1 MCVSDESVHHCNLFR
16 AQWRMS
22 VKITAIC
29 VGAQLCLVQNLLFK
43 PVEGASKTSCNWA
56 TLMSILCFTGLLCFL
71 RCADACNSDLI
82 PGRMHAM
89 HGHDL
94 QHHSMCSVASHYC
107 HPVSDGGHQRTTT
120 MGAQSKWGG
129 FIYLQFIKSW
139 LSLATAVTKRE
150 QAWYPPID

>member
-1 MCVSDESVHHCNLFR
+1 
-16 AQWRMS
+16 MS

-94 QHHSMCSVASHYC
+94 QHHSMCSVASHYR
-107 HPVSDGGHQRTTT
+107 HPVSNTGHQRTTVVVTT
-120 MGAQSKWGG
+120 MGAQS
-129 FIYLQFIKSW
+129 I
-139 LSLATAVTKRE
+139 
-150 QAWYPPID
+150 